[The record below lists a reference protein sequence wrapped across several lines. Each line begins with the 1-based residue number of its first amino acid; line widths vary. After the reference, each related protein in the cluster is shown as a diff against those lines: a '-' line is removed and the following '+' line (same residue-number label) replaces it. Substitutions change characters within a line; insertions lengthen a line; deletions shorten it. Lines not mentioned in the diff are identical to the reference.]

1 MVKILHCLKD
11 PGLWELWH
19 IPYDGY
25 CRILTIS
32 RMGSFISTIITIMTI
47 IIITRAIGSFNGYL
61 KGLVFL
67 ELRVLGFRV

>member
-1 MVKILHCLKD
+1 
-11 PGLWELWH
+11 
-19 IPYDGY
+19 
-25 CRILTIS
+25 
-32 RMGSFISTIITIMTI
+32 MGSFISTIITIMTII

>member
-1 MVKILHCLKD
+1 
-11 PGLWELWH
+11 
-19 IPYDGY
+19 
-25 CRILTIS
+25 
-32 RMGSFISTIITIMTI
+32 MGSFISTIITIMTIMTI